1 MKTVGPIAM
10 KGVIIM
16 IGRVVHV
23 SCLLVA
29 VLALSSGVSLALQT
43 TLSVDQSAVITN
55 PSVESEKRV
64 LVQYEVPDFLSSSE
78 ILYAQLRAYVDA
90 TLDRQQAA
98 LEVEAVPVHTEW
110 TAGNV
115 SWTSPWNTPGGDTDT
130 HFRRTFLVG
139 EGRQQVRIDVTDLV
153 RQWAAGDRVNLGVLV
168 RASDSFGGTFCLPA
182 EGAGFQAPLIR
193 VWYLPATD

>member
-1 MKTVGPIAM
+1 MNTAGVITM
-10 KGVIIM
+10 KGAIIM
-16 IGRVVHV
+16 IRQAVHV

-29 VLALSSGVSLALQT
+29 VLALSSGASLALQA
-43 TLSVDQSAVITN
+43 TLPVDQTAVITN
-55 PSVESEKRV
+55 PSVETEKRV

-78 ILYAQLRAYVDA
+78 ILYAQLRGYVDA
-90 TLDRQQAA
+90 TLDRQQMA
-98 LEVEAVPVHTEW
+98 LKVEAVPVHTEW

-130 HFRRTFLVG
+130 GFGRSFLVG

-182 EGAGFQAPLIR
+182 EGAEFQAPVIR
-193 VWYLPATD
+193 VWYLPATE